1 MHPLSPFTPFFEVGA
16 MQAVERT
23 EVKYPSRQH
32 YPPLFV
38 WVDDDDDAPLQS
50 AQIRSFSSV

>member
-1 MHPLSPFTPFFEVGA
+1 

-38 WVDDDDDAPLQS
+38 WVDDDDDDDAPLQS